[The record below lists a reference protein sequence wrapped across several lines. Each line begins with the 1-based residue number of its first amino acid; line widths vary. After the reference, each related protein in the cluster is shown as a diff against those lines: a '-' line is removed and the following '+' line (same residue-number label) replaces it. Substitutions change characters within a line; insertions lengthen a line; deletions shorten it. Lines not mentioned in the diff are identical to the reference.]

1 MGLFV
6 NLKSPCQLT
15 DRPLVQRLSLAQFGQ
30 WLGLL
35 TLIGSPLIGCR
46 PADSVERATAP
57 GAVAAGEKAS
67 AAGGAA
73 PRDRASDRSAAMIGE
88 AMRYLPKVSQ
98 LERDA
103 AVREINLQL
112 NAFLSSS
119 DSLADTITTADLQPW
134 LELLP
139 ADLVGGP
146 WAEHLSQ
153 PLTDQRDCEF
163 LLQARLFQDTARWVV
178 SLPYRDPLFAA
189 WLDEQVEQLG
199 TEAGGQL
206 LEAAQLFDWT
216 VRNVWASG
224 EAAAI
229 GTLIEDSSRSTAGLP
244 AQPPPGAARLPWQT
258 LLFGQGDAIERGRV
272 FSQLAFQRSIP
283 VVWLGKEPIQ
293 PGDPNRLWC
302 LAVPIGDQL
311 YLFDPRLGL
320 PIPGPGG
327 VGIATLAQ
335 AKRDSSVLRRAR
347 LPGQFDY
354 AVTAADLDPLVAWLD
369 VEPISLAKSM
379 QRLEGQLIGDLR
391 MRLAADPKLMAETVQ
406 AADAKLQVRLW
417 PLPWR
422 AQQHNQWLR
431 EQLRETSVL
440 SFNYQRQY
448 AMFLSTEGKSGSFG
462 RARRLH
468 LRGVAESSK
477 LEEGAA
483 NMYMQGRVAEELL
496 TQLPFDPKVQMEL
509 GIRRALGE
517 DETNWRMRAEISQ
530 EALRQAKQS
539 TSYFLAQLQ
548 FCEGNLGSARDWLE
562 KRLLPVAGTE
572 RWHPASW
579 YLLGRIAE
587 LNRDLAAAED
597 YYRRPGTPQEAGN
610 RLRLRL
616 LTQSGLLQTPP
627 PTE

>member
-1 MGLFV
+1 MNFFASCWTLAKLPVCQRWWQLGCWVAFV
-6 NLKSPCQLT
+6 I
-15 DRPLVQRLSLAQFGQ
+15 LV
-30 WLGLL
+30 
-35 TLIGSPLIGCR
+35 GSPGGGCR
-46 PADSVERATAP
+46 RADSIPEARSGNSAVDAAAAP
-57 GAVAAGEKAS
+57 GDL
-67 AAGGAA
+67 GGSS
-73 PRDRASDRSAAMIGE
+73 RGRAIDRSSAMIGE

-103 AVREINLQL
+103 AVREITLQL
-112 NAFLSSS
+112 NAFLSSFES
-119 DSLADTITTADLQPW
+119 PAGSKTADDLQPW
-134 LELLP
+134 LDQLP
-139 ADLVGGP
+139 SDLIAGP
-146 WAEHLSQ
+146 WAKHLSQ
-153 PLTDQRDCEF
+153 PLTDQRDCEY
-163 LLQARLFQDTARWVV
+163 LLQARFFQDTARWIV
-178 SLPYRDPLFAA
+178 SLPYQDPLFSS
-189 WLDEQVEQLG
+189 WLNEQVERLG
-199 TEAGGQL
+199 SEAGGQL
-206 LEAAQLFDWT
+206 LEAAQLFDWS
-216 VRNVWASG
+216 VRNVWAAG

-229 GTLIEDSSRSTAGLP
+229 SSLIDDPSSSSSGLP

-272 FSQLAFQRSIP
+272 FTQLAFQRSLP
-283 VVWLGKEPIQ
+283 VVWLGKESEQ
-293 PGDPNRLWC
+293 PGEPNRLWC
-302 LAVPIGDQL
+302 LAVAIEDQL

-327 VGIATLAQ
+327 VGIATLSQ
-335 AKRDSSVLRRAR
+335 AKQDSSVLRRAR

-354 AVTAADLDPLVAWLD
+354 AVTSADLDPLVAWLD
-369 VEPISLAKSM
+369 LEPISLAESM
-379 QRLEGQLIGDLR
+379 VLLEGQLIGDLR
-391 MRLAADPKLMAETVQ
+391 MRLAANPGRLAETVR
-406 AADAKLQVRLW
+406 AADADIQVRLW

-422 AQQHNQWLR
+422 AQQHNLWLR
-431 EQLRETSVL
+431 EQLRETSVF

-483 NMYMQGRVAEELL
+483 SMYMQGRVAEELL

-587 LNRDLAAAED
+587 LNQDLSAVED

-616 LTQSGLLQTPP
+616 LTQSGLLQSPP
-627 PTE
+627 LKE

>member
-1 MGLFV
+1 
-6 NLKSPCQLT
+6 
-15 DRPLVQRLSLAQFGQ
+15 
-30 WLGLL
+30 
-35 TLIGSPLIGCR
+35 
-46 PADSVERATAP
+46 
-57 GAVAAGEKAS
+57 
-67 AAGGAA
+67 
-73 PRDRASDRSAAMIGE
+73 MIGE

-103 AVREINLQL
+103 AVREITLQL

-119 DSLADTITTADLQPW
+119 ESLAGAKTTTDLQPW
-134 LELLP
+134 LEQLP
-139 ADLVGGP
+139 GDLTAGP
-146 WAEHLSQ
+146 WVKHLSQ
-153 PLTDQRDCEF
+153 LLTDHRDCEY
-163 LLQARLFQDTARWVV
+163 LLQSRLFQDTARWVV
-178 SLPYRDPLFAA
+178 SLPYRDPLFAG
-189 WLDEQVEQLG
+189 WLDDQVDQLG
-199 TEAGGQL
+199 SEAGGQL
-206 LEAAQLFDWT
+206 LEAAQLFDWS

-224 EAAAI
+224 EAAGI
-229 GTLIEDSSRSTAGLP
+229 SELIVDSSESSAGLP

-283 VVWLGKEPIQ
+283 VVWLGKEPKQ
-293 PGDPNRLWC
+293 PGEPNRLWC
-302 LAVPIGDQL
+302 LAVPINDQL

-327 VGIATLAQ
+327 VGIATLSQ
-335 AKRDSSVLRRAR
+335 ARQDSSVLRRAR
-347 LPGQFDY
+347 LPGLFDY
-354 AVTAADLDPLVAWLD
+354 AVTSADLDQLVAWLD
-369 VEPISLAKSM
+369 VEPISLAESM
-379 QRLEGQLIGDLR
+379 RRLEGQLIGDLR
-391 MRLAADPKLMAETVQ
+391 MRLAVDPTQLADAVRTA
-406 AADAKLQVRLW
+406 AADLQVRLW
-417 PLPWR
+417 SLPWR

-440 SFNYQRQY
+440 TFNYQRQY

-468 LRGVAESSK
+468 LRGIAESSK

-548 FCEGNLGSARDWLE
+548 FCEGNFGSSRDWLE

-587 LNRDLAAAED
+587 LNRDLTAVED
-597 YYRRPGTPQEAGN
+597 YYRRQNTPQEAGN

-616 LTQSGLLQTPP
+616 LSQSGLLQESP
-627 PTE
+627 